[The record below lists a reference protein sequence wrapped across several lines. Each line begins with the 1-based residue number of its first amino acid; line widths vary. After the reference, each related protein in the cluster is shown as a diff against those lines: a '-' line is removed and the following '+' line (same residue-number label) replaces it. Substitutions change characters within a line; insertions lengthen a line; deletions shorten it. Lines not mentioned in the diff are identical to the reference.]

1 MIYKLFIKNFAII
14 KNIEI
19 YFKDGFS
26 VLSGETGAGKSIMLD
41 AMHC

>member
-1 MIYKLFIKNFAII
+1 MIYKLFIKNFII

-26 VLSGETGAGKSIMLD
+26 VHLVKLEKIL
-41 AMHC
+41 C